1 MNEVSDAAPDSEIED
16 VGAQMRSLKEQKV
29 ELKQGKT
36 LKQQQ
41 NSSAKKEEAAADD
54 EELNSFRDSERSGAL
69 EEDF

>member
-1 MNEVSDAAPDSEIED
+1 M
-16 VGAQMRSLKEQKV
+16 